1 MLYSLCNRC
10 GTRIPYRSKYC
21 DKCLSVVMEEKQHRH
36 KVKSSKY
43 NADRYYRDRENN
55 SYRLFYSSKA
65 WRDKRKEILE
75 RDNHACAI
83 CSELYRITMAQDV
96 HHILNLRENYDLR
109 LDNDNLISL
118 CSDHHKM
125 VHSFGADNKEKLL
138 KLVEHLKLKDEHIAT
153 LESMCKYK

>member
-36 KVKSSKY
+36 KVKSRKY
-43 NADRYYRDRENN
+43 NADRYSRDRENN

-75 RDNHACAI
+75 RDNHACVV

-153 LESMCKYK
+153 LESIYK

>member
-1 MLYSLCNRC
+1 MLYSLCNKC
-10 GTRIPYRSKYC
+10 GTKIPYREKYC
-21 DKCLSVVMEEKQHRH
+21 DKCLSVVMEEKQYRN

-43 NADRYYRDRENN
+43 NADRYSRDRENN
-55 SYRLFYSSKA
+55 SYRLFYSSKD
-65 WRDKRKEILE
+65 WREKRKEILE
-75 RDNHACAI
+75 RDNHACVI

-138 KLVEHLKLKDEHIAT
+138 KLVEHLKLKDEHIAA
-153 LESMCKYK
+153 LESIYK

>member
-1 MLYSLCNRC
+1 MLYSLCNKC
-10 GTRIPYRSKYC
+10 GTKIPYREKYC
-21 DKCLSVVMEEKQHRH
+21 DKCLSVVMEEKQYRN

-43 NADRYYRDRENN
+43 NADRYSRDRENN
-55 SYRLFYSSKA
+55 SYRLFYSSKD
-65 WRDKRKEILE
+65 WREKRKEILE
-75 RDNHACAI
+75 RDNHACVI

-125 VHSFGADNKEKLL
+125 VHALGINNKEKIQKYIDLE
-138 KLVEHLKLKDEHIAT
+138 KDKDEHIAA
-153 LESMCKYK
+153 LESIYK

>member
-1 MLYSLCNRC
+1 MLYSLCNKC
-10 GTRIPYRSKYC
+10 GTRIPYREKYC

-43 NADRYYRDRENN
+43 NADRYSRDRENN

-65 WRDKRKEILE
+65 WREKRKEILE
-75 RDNHACAI
+75 RDNHACVI

-153 LESMCKYK
+153 LELMHKYK